1 MPHNRVTDAIV
12 VAKNPTS
19 ARIGADF
26 LDLMPWRISWP
37 LIVGMLLFVTLLTVG
52 SLSLLGD
59 PDSHWHIAIGQRIL
73 ANGTVPTVD
82 TYSHTFWGQPW
93 IAKEWLSQILLALA
107 YDAGGWGAV
116 AALCAASIGLTFALL
131 FRLLLRDV
139 QPLPAALFII
149 AAVVMTVPHL
159 LARPHVLAFPFML
172 LWVAGLV
179 RAVERHRAP
188 EPLLLLAML
197 LWANLHGGFTLGLML
212 WGAFALEA
220 VITAHDAAE
229 RRTLLVGWLK
239 FGIAAVLVACVTPYG
254 PESMLVTLR
263 IFGLGDVLGII
274 SEWKSPDFQG
284 QPAQEMILLLALYAV
299 LSRGLKL
306 PVVRLVITLGL
317 LHLFLKYARNAE
329 LLAMLAPL
337 ALAPILARQW
347 PSLRSDR
354 GSFPARTFLDRM
366 AALGRPAGRYATL
379 VCLSAAAVFATGMVR
394 FGAIAPPADTTPTA
408 ALEFIHQANLKGPV
422 FNAYELG
429 GFLIHAGIPT
439 FIDGRAELF
448 GGDFIKRY
456 ADAVSLRSQEPLEQ
470 FLDRYK
476 IEWTFLQKDQAAN
489 RLLERMPGW
498 RRAFGDNVVT
508 IYVRRK

>member
-1 MPHNRVTDAIV
+1 MLQPSSADA
-12 VAKNPTS
+12 KPPTL
-19 ARIGADF
+19 AGIGGDF
-26 LDLMPWRISWP
+26 LDLVPWRISWP
-37 LIVGMLLFVTLLTVG
+37 LLIGMLPFVTLLTVG

-59 PDSHWHIAIGQRIL
+59 PDSHWHIAIGQWIL

-82 TYSHTFWGQPW
+82 TYSHTFSGRPW
-93 IAKEWLSQILLALA
+93 IAKEWLSQTLMALA
-107 YDAGGWGAV
+107 YGTGGWGAV
-116 AALCAASIGLTFALL
+116 AALCAASISLSFALL

-139 QPLPAALFII
+139 RPLPTAFFVI
-149 AAVVMTVPHL
+149 AAVVMTAPHL

-179 RAVERHRAP
+179 RAVERRRAP

-212 WGAFALEA
+212 CGAFALEA
-220 VITAHDAAE
+220 VVTAHDAAE

-239 FGIAAVLVACVTPYG
+239 FGVAAVLVACVTPYG

-263 IFGLGDVLGII
+263 IFRLGDVLGMI

-284 QPAQEMILLLALYAV
+284 QPGQEMILLLALYAV

-306 PVVRLVITLGL
+306 PIVRLVITLGL

-337 ALAPILARQW
+337 ALAPVLARQW

-354 GSFPARTFLDRM
+354 GSFSTRTFLDRM

-379 VCLSAAAVFATGMVR
+379 VCLSAAAVFAAGAIR
-394 FGAIAPPADTTPTA
+394 FGAIEPPANTAPTA
-408 ALEFIHQANLKGPV
+408 ALEFIHQADLKGPV
-422 FNAYELG
+422 LNAYEFG
-429 GFLIHAGIPT
+429 GFLVHAGIPT

-456 ADAVSLRSQEPLEQ
+456 ADAVSLHSQEPLEQ
-470 FLDRYK
+470 FLDHYK

-489 RLLERMPGW
+489 RLLEHLPGW
-498 RRAFGDNVVT
+498 RRDYGDDVAT
-508 IYVRRK
+508 IFVRRK